1 MNDAD
6 ADADRALDAD
16 PEAALDDL
24 IEAGLVD
31 ERPDGTLVAT
41 EDFESTRRIYR
52 DTYADADE
60 AVVVGTVVDLFDVD
74 EATAAAR
81 LDDGEVTR
89 EELIAY
95 LSLRSI
101 LDDVDDVDDERLAVM
116 AGLAARISVGSPVP
130 DAVEALDDDE
140 WAAFLDDAAD
150 AVITVWRH
158 DCAPC
163 TALKTDLDD
172 LLSALPDGVAVAGVD
187 GGSVPDFRRAF
198 GVDTAP
204 AVCCFRDGDLVATVT
219 GRKSPADYADRFD
232 EVY

>member
-1 MNDAD
+1 MTDAD
-6 ADADRALDAD
+6 ADAEGAPDSDTD

-24 IEAGLVD
+24 IDAGFVD

-60 AVVVGTVVDLFDVD
+60 SVVVDTVTDLFDID
-74 EATAAAR
+74 ESTAAAR
-81 LDDGEVTR
+81 LESGEVTR

-95 LSLRSI
+95 LSLRS
-101 LDDVDDVDDERLAVM
+101 LFDDVGDERLAVM
-116 AGLAARISVGSPVP
+116 AALAAQISTGSPVP
-130 DAVEALDDDE
+130 EGIEALDDDE
-140 WAAFLDDAAD
+140 WERFLDDAPD
-150 AVITVWRH
+150 AVVTVWRH

-163 TALKTDLDD
+163 AALKEDLDD
-172 LLSALPDGVAVAGVD
+172 ILAALPDSVAVAGVD
-187 GGSVPDFRRAF
+187 GESVPGFRRAF

-204 AVCCFRDGDLVATVT
+204 AVCCFRDGSLAETVT

-232 EVY
+232 DLY